1 MTQLFHVIL
10 IQPLV
15 NLLVWFYNVIPGH
28 NLGVAI
34 IVLTVVVRLVLYPS
48 FSKSLRSQKE
58 LSAMQPRL
66 DEIKEKHKDN
76 KEAQT
81 KAILEFYKEN
91 KINPLSSCLPLLIQL
106 PILIALY
113 QVFLYGLNGKV
124 AAELYSFVQNPGA
137 IDPLFFNFVDLSKPN
152 LIFGILAGAFQ
163 FIQSKMM
170 MPKVK
175 PKDQM
180 AAAMNAQ
187 LVYFMPLITILISAK
202 LPAALALYWIVTT
215 VFAIGQQ
222 YYIMKQSNDRPA
234 TGNN

>member
-1 MTQLFHVIL
+1 MTRLFHVIL

-28 NLGVAI
+28 DLGVAI
-34 IVLTVVVRLVLYPS
+34 IVLTVLVRLLLYPS
-48 FSKSLRSQKE
+48 FQKSLRSQKE
-58 LSAMQPRL
+58 LQQMQPRL

-81 KAILEFYKEN
+81 KAVLEFYKEN
-91 KINPLSSCLPLLIQL
+91 KINPFSSCLPLLIQL

-152 LIFGILAGAFQ
+152 LIFGILAGALQ

-170 MPKVK
+170 MPKIK

-187 LVYFMPLITILISAK
+187 LVYFMPLITVLIAAK
-202 LPAALALYWIVTT
+202 LPAALGLYWIVTT
-215 VFAIGQQ
+215 LFAIGQQ
-222 YYIMKQSNDRPA
+222 YYIMKTSNDTRTA
-234 TGNN
+234 GNN